1 MPDARCPETMLAGLV
16 TGRIAPPRALDF
28 LAAALAAARAHGLV
42 ALVHERL
49 RATCWQDL
57 SESARQLW
65 WRAASADAAA
75 ALRRDLH
82 LRETLDLLAEAGV
95 HPLIIK
101 GAALAQTHYPS
112 PGLRPRGDSDLWITD
127 GDRITLDRTLLGAGY
142 EIPLGIDGDLIRH
155 QTSYVRRFGDCGFAL
170 VYDAHWR
177 ISNRAAVVHSKAL
190 DYTFC
195 ASRAMA
201 VKALGPNARAL
212 ADEDALLLAC
222 VHLVGHHA
230 QEQRLI
236 WLYDIHLLVEAMDGS
251 CFRGFATL
259 AEESGFA
266 AVCKDVIRRSAG
278 YFDTRSTDAAAWCEE
293 PESVGGAA
301 VPSIRLGYAT
311 ASDVLWSNLRALP
324 SWSQRI
330 GYVVQTAWP
339 SASYMTR
346 RYAIDR
352 PWKLP
357 YYYLKRLVCGL
368 AKLGRRP
375 GAA

>member
-1 MPDARCPETMLAGLV
+1 MVSLPPLWVAGPMSDARCPETMLAGLV
-16 TGRIAPPRALDF
+16 TGRIVPPRDPDF
-28 LAAALAAARAHGLV
+28 LEAALAAARAHGLV

-57 SESARQLW
+57 PQLGRQIW
-65 WRAASADAAA
+65 WRAASAAA
-75 ALRRDLH
+75 
-82 LRETLDLLAEAGV
+82 
-95 HPLIIK
+95 
-101 GAALAQTHYPS
+101 
-112 PGLRPRGDSDLWITD
+112 
-127 GDRITLDRTLLGAGY
+127 
-142 EIPLGIDGDLIRH
+142 
-155 QTSYVRRFGDCGFAL
+155 
-170 VYDAHWR
+170 
-177 ISNRAAVVHSKAL
+177 
-190 DYTFC
+190 
-195 ASRAMA
+195 
-201 VKALGPNARAL
+201 
-212 ADEDALLLAC
+212 
-222 VHLVGHHA
+222 
-230 QEQRLI
+230 
-236 WLYDIHLLVEAMDGS
+236 
-251 CFRGFATL
+251 
-259 AEESGFA
+259 
-266 AVCKDVIRRSAG
+266 
-278 YFDTRSTDAAAWCEE
+278 
-293 PESVGGAA
+293 AA